1 MRISK
6 LIEDMR
12 VALVFEAIV
21 TTVSSFLFYLLSQPE
36 MILLSIGIGLM
47 IGYITWAIPLKVK
60 LEIENTL
67 ENQKVKFE
75 ILEAF
80 TEVKKKEY
88 FDIRD
93 EILQDSVRALR
104 KLAEGKIYDYWYYE
118 WLITATRETDSRLVA
133 VSNMLEEMWWKIPN
147 EMRYYRENVN
157 VRKSGTYVERIFL
170 SSPGRLREKDNRKII
185 LMHLLGGLNIHIVL
199 EEWITNKELRSRVG
213 EGFTIFEKKDG
224 TTLLFVDEMCPPA
237 FAGGQIKATG
247 IDIYKNTYHQLK
259 QEVRKSPVKLL
270 EEYASQ
276 QNLEQE
282 LDEIFKE
289 MTGETPFDFQKK
301 ISDKMKVPKEDK
313 ETFSRLK
320 NIKAELK
327 GYA

>member
-1 MRISK
+1 MRTNK

-12 VALVFEAIV
+12 IALVFEAIV
-21 TTVSSFLFYLLSQPE
+21 TTVTSFLFYLLNQPE

-47 IGYITWAIPLKVK
+47 LGYITWAIPLKVK
-60 LEIENTL
+60 SEIEKTL
-67 ENQKVKFE
+67 DNQKFKFE

-80 TEVKKKEY
+80 AEVKKKEY
-88 FDIRD
+88 FNVRN
-93 EILQDSVRALR
+93 EILQDSISALR
-104 KLAEGKIYDYWYYE
+104 KLADGKIYDYWYYE

-157 VRKSGTYVERIFL
+157 ARKRGSYVERILL
-170 SSPGRLREKDNRKII
+170 SSSGRLRGKDNRKII
-185 LMHLLGGLNIHIVL
+185 LMHLLDGLNIHIVL
-199 EEWITNKELRSRVG
+199 EEWITNKKLRSRIG

-224 TTLLFVDEMCPPA
+224 TTLLFVDEICPPA

-282 LDEIFKE
+282 LEEIFKE
-289 MTGETPFDFQKK
+289 TVGRTSFDCQKK
-301 ISDKMKVPKEDK
+301 IWDKMKVSKEEK
-313 ETFSRLK
+313 ETLNK
-320 NIKAELK
+320 LNNIKAALK
-327 GYA
+327 GSV